1 MLSQLLMIFIM
12 IAFDG
17 CFLEGAVHAFDLTI
31 GPGVIWLGQAM
42 FRTIFQA
49 DTVEDMQES
58 MPVCFAVGELDAV
71 VCEDGMDFIGHGG
84 DEIAQELRC
93 FHLAVLGQ

>member
-1 MLSQLLMIFIM
+1 
-12 IAFDG
+12 
-17 CFLEGAVHAFDLTI
+17 
-31 GPGVIWLGQAM
+31 M

-71 VCEDGMDFIGHGG
+71 VCEDGMDFIGYGG

>member
-58 MPVCFAVGELDAV
+58 MPVCFAVGEL
-71 VCEDGMDFIGHGG
+71 
-84 DEIAQELRC
+84 
-93 FHLAVLGQ
+93 